1 MVQNAGGGGGGGEKG
16 GGGGGQAKMVES
28 GSMLVGME
36 LGIQQVDVKLGR
48 IWMEM
53 VMVEWEAKKL
63 KAS

>member
-1 MVQNAGGGGGGGEKG
+1 MVQNAGGGGRGV
-16 GGGGGQAKMVES
+16 QAKMAES
-28 GSMLVGME
+28 GFMLVGME

-53 VMVEWEAKKL
+53 EMVEWEAKKL